1 MTFKDFLTEKSNGG
15 KIKFTYANN
24 IAADAKKLWD
34 TEIVK
39 PEFSTLARKK
49 DLIEV
54 VSLVVDKYSDLYE
67 AEVVNAS
74 ILTHKENRW
83 ITPQDIFQILVEVV
97 VTKKTL
103 HRGYD
108 AKIPKEVFG
117 FNFQGSMLRDLVKG
131 KAITRTLYD
140 DTSSVD
146 ELIPLHLTIKQG
158 KNFET
163 IIKTHLDDITLE
175 NLYSKN
181 ILKNFAQ
188 NFKKSY

>member
-1 MTFKDFLTEKSNGG
+1 MTFKDFLNESNGG
-15 KIKFTYANN
+15 KIKFTYANK
-24 IAADAKKLWD
+24 IANDAKKLWD

-39 PEFSTLARKK
+39 PEFSTLASKK
-49 DLIEV
+49 EFIEV
-54 VSLVVDKYSDLYE
+54 VSLVADKYSDLYE

-74 ILTHKENRW
+74 ILTHKQNRW

-97 VTKKTL
+97 VTKKPL
-103 HRGYD
+103 HKDYK

-131 KAITRTLYD
+131 KTIVRTLFD